1 MPMPA
6 PTTTKAPSTAKLR
19 VRMRGATCSEEAVVN
34 GLCWTDLPRAEPNR
48 PRKGT
53 RVRAKRGF
61 IVVAEEKAH
70 EAALVREAGKRAV
83 VVPRDVASRP
93 RGGTSGV
100 TDAQLRRAA
109 PEE

>member
-1 MPMPA
+1 
-6 PTTTKAPSTAKLR
+6 
-19 VRMRGATCSEEAVVN
+19 VVN
-34 GLCWTDLPRAEPNR
+34 DLCWTDLPRVEPNR
-48 PRKGT
+48 PGRET

-61 IVVAEEKAH
+61 IVVAEKAH